1 MEDGLH
7 EAGQRLAIDIGTPLF
22 LEVRGIPGKYKSR
35 LIGMDAG
42 RYLIITMPHCPEA
55 AACKVDEDTFL
66 KVRYV
71 HGGNVF
77 GFTSFVKGVIT
88 SPVRLLVIAY
98 PKQVAEQSL
107 RKSERFDCYLPCKA
121 GIHDATADG
130 TIVDI
135 SIAGCRCV
143 MPYTPTDQADDHPS
157 IDDTITLKLTT
168 HEAGELVIKGTIVN
182 TTEYHGAVRLGISFG
197 EPEPATA
204 RILEKVIMPF
214 TMD

>member
-1 MEDGLH
+1 VEDGLH
-7 EAGQRLAIDIGTPLF
+7 EAGQRLDIDIGTPLF
-22 LEVRGIPGKYKSR
+22 LEVRGIPGKYKAK

-42 RYLIITMPHCPEA
+42 RYLVITMPHCPGPTE
-55 AACKVDEDTFL
+55 CKVGEDTFL

-77 GFTSFVKGVIT
+77 GFTSYVMGPV
-88 SPVRLLVIAY
+88 SHPVRLLIIAY

-107 RKSERFDCYLPCKA
+107 RKAERFDCYLPCKA
-121 GIHDATADG
+121 SIHDANADG

-143 MPYTPTDQADDHPS
+143 MPLSPTDQADSHPG
-157 IDDTITLKLTT
+157 IDDAITLRLTT
-168 HEAGELVIKGTIVN
+168 HEAGEVTLSGTIVN
-182 TTEYHGAVRLGISFG
+182 TTEYHGAVRLGVSFG
-197 EPEPATA
+197 KLEPAA
-204 RILEKVIMPF
+204 AGALEKVIMPF